1 MGHDAPTLH
10 ALLTEFGLTLDSGGS
25 VEPAAL
31 LDQLRRSGARR
42 VRGPEQ
48 EPLFEAVY
56 AMSGGDFSR
65 PVRAPAPHAAL
76 GQALDQLRQRLEEDF
91 VHTEQFSALLEAMPL
106 QIIVAHPTGEIWD
119 ANALAVE
126 GWGRSLQGRLQDLL
140 DVAVLLSDMPPLER
154 RQREQTLMLSIG
166 EVCLD
171 DGQQIGWV
179 CIGVDVT
186 MRATARSE
194 LQRARNLA
202 EAALRARTAF
212 LTNIS
217 HEIRTPL
224 YGILGAAEALEQEQ
238 ALSAE
243 AKPLVS
249 AIQSSGRVL
258 TGLIEDVLD
267 LMQLETGQLS
277 IRRRPT
283 PIRPLFAELLS
294 PHRDAARLKRLELQV
309 ELSASLPTRIVLDS
323 SRLRKIIA
331 HLLDNAVKFTDV
343 GALMLRASYRSG
355 TLTVSVEDTGIGILD
370 SRHERIFEAF
380 VQGESTHQ
388 HRGLGRGLAL
398 SRQLAER
405 MGGSLSV
412 TPREPAGS
420 CFTLTLPCADAS
432 AAPKPSGTPLQG
444 QRILVVDDHP
454 INLLIAERLLR
465 AQGATVLLAASGAE
479 GLALLQEG
487 DISLVL
493 MDCQMPDLDGYET
506 TRRYRDWE
514 ATADRPRV
522 PIIALTASA
531 TGNEALRC
539 AEAGMDALLEK
550 PLDVVALRD
559 DLSQLLSRR

>member
-10 ALLTEFGLTLDSGGS
+10 ALLTEFGLTLDSEGS
-25 VEPAAL
+25 VDPAAL

-202 EAALRARTAF
+202 EDALRARTAF

-224 YGILGAAEALEQEQ
+224 CGIFGAAEALEQE
-238 ALSAE
+238 
-243 AKPLVS
+243 
-249 AIQSSGRVL
+249 
-258 TGLIEDVLD
+258 
-267 LMQLETGQLS
+267 
-277 IRRRPT
+277 
-283 PIRPLFAELLS
+283 
-294 PHRDAARLKRLELQV
+294 
-309 ELSASLPTRIVLDS
+309 
-323 SRLRKIIA
+323 
-331 HLLDNAVKFTDV
+331 
-343 GALMLRASYRSG
+343 
-355 TLTVSVEDTGIGILD
+355 
-370 SRHERIFEAF
+370 
-380 VQGESTHQ
+380 
-388 HRGLGRGLAL
+388 LAL

-412 TPREPAGS
+412 TPREPVGS

-454 INLLIAERLLR
+454 INLLIAERLPR

-506 TRRYRDWE
+506 TRRYRHWE